1 MKTTQNLLEDI
12 QINVKLKLAMLWIS
26 FMLLYGYVDYFA
38 LYMPENINGILKG
51 KVYLFEI
58 TQSFIMAALVALTIP
73 TLMVFISVALPAK
86 PNRIINIIV
95 AIIHIPYMLF
105 NLSGETWAHMY
116 FAAVV
121 EVVLLCLI
129 IRYAWKWPRTQT
141 HHMV

>member
-1 MKTTQNLLEDI
+1 MKTTQNLFEDI
-12 QINVKLKLAMLWIS
+12 QINVKLKIAMLWIS

-38 LYMPENINGILKG
+38 LYMPGNINGIIKG

-73 TLMVFISVALPAK
+73 TLMVFISVALPSK

-105 NLSGETWAHMY
+105 NLSGEAWAHMY

-121 EVVLLCLI
+121 
-129 IRYAWKWPRTQT
+129 
-141 HHMV
+141 